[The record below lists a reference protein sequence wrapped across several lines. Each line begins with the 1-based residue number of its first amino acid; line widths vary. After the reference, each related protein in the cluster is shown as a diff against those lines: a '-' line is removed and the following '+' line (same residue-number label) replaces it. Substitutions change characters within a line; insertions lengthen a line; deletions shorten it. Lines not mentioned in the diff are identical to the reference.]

1 MNELRRIRII
11 EKKISQFGLSRKS
24 GVHPSRI
31 SLIENDRATPTGN
44 EMNRLSKA
52 LGVVPA
58 ELFGL
63 EAVMNSLTASRK
75 KDAK

>member
-1 MNELRRIRII
+1 MNDLRRIRII

-31 SLIENDRATPTGN
+31 SLIENDRATPTAN

-52 LGVVPA
+52 LGVVPE

-63 EAVMNSLTASRK
+63 DTVVNSLNVNRK
-75 KDAK
+75 KDSK